1 MFDIRRCFD
10 NVETEQA
17 FPSGEKKS
25 QDRGPKS
32 KSTIKTLIVLSFIAL
47 KKVVSFSQLKN
58 CSCSFTLLFS
68 GTFLLLP
75 CLFVHNFPGKKKQ
88 ILTEMFT
95 TFINLFYYSFKI
107 FPGL

>member
-1 MFDIRRCFD
+1 MLNQVFDICQCFD
-10 NVETEQA
+10 NVEIDQA

-58 CSCSFTLLFS
+58 CSCILHHTIFGYFFTVAVS
-68 GTFLLLP
+68 ICT
-75 CLFVHNFPGKKKQ
+75 
-88 ILTEMFT
+88 
-95 TFINLFYYSFKI
+95 
-107 FPGL
+107 